1 MTLWTHSFDPKQSPT
16 CHLPKL
22 AKTTGVEI
30 LLTALRNYGFVL
42 KVPTDSEAE
51 LRAMLVPSIRRKIGL
66 EFRGLWNPTQQVL
79 EGGGSGAEAL

>member
-1 MTLWTHSFDPKQSPT
+1 M
-16 CHLPKL
+16 
-22 AKTTGVEI
+22 EI

-79 EGGGSGAEAL
+79 QGAGSGAEAL